1 MKKTAKTLFRTFAC
15 VACFASAPFA
25 ASAQDTGSTQPL
37 LIDVFQDG
45 TLYITYDEYLERQRR
60 VLAARN
66 AGQTAAPLAIPTRRP
81 AVTAQVARNSSV
93 MQLQDQ
99 WQIGAFR

>member
-1 MKKTAKTLFRTFAC
+1 MKKTAQTIFRTFAC
-15 VACFASAPFA
+15 VACIAAAPIT
-25 ASAQDTGSTQPL
+25 ASAQDAGGAAPL

-45 TLYITYDEYLERQRR
+45 SLFITYDEYLDRQRR
-60 VLAARN
+60 VLASRDASR
-66 AGQTAAPLAIPTRRP
+66 TAAPLAIPTRRVP
-81 AVTAQVARNSSV
+81 VTAQVARNSTV

>member
-1 MKKTAKTLFRTFAC
+1 MEKTAKTIFRTIAC
-15 VACFASAPFA
+15 VACMAAAPFS
-25 ASAQDTGSTQPL
+25 ASAQDAPASTV

-45 TLYITYDEYLERQRR
+45 SLYITYDEYLERQRR
-60 VLAARN
+60 VMAAQVTN
-66 AGQTAAPLAIPTRRP
+66 QAPAPLAIPTRR
-81 AVTAQVARNSSV
+81 VTTQAQVARGSSV